1 MQSLFSIPCDGKLRS
16 ILIFSNTIKT
26 NSKMEVFK
34 LSAAPRVELGK
45 KATKALRAEGKIP
58 VVLNGGEV
66 IELPYKGTL
75 KDGEKIVEIGNGKG
89 LITTDLTVTNDA
101 VRKLIYTPDIY
112 AIELDINGEKR
123 MAVLK
128 DIQFHPVKDNILHLD
143 LLEVNDKK
151 PVTIEVPVKLD
162 GHAEG
167 VKAGGKLT
175 LSMKKLRVKAIYTNI
190 PERLVIN
197 VDNLGLG
204 KSLAVG
210 DLHFE
215 GLELVN
221 AKNAVVCAVQ
231 LTRAA
236 RGAAATAAK

>member
-1 MQSLFSIPCDGKLRS
+1 
-16 ILIFSNTIKT
+16 
-26 NSKMEVFK
+26 MEIFK
-34 LSAAPRVELGK
+34 LSAEPRTDLGK
-45 KATKALRAEGKIP
+45 KATKALRKEGKIP
-58 VVLNGGEV
+58 VVLNGGAIV
-66 IELPYKGTL
+66 ELPYSGKL
-75 KDGEKIVEIGNGKG
+75 KDGQKIVEISRGRG
-89 LITTDLTVTNDA
+89 LITTDLTVTNEA

-112 AIELDINGEKR
+112 AIDLEFDGEKK

-128 DIQFHPVKDNILHLD
+128 DIQFEPVKDTVLHID
-143 LLEVNDKK
+143 LLEVNDTK
-151 PVTIEVPVKLD
+151 PVVIEVPVKLE

-175 LSMKKLRVKAIYTNI
+175 LSMKKLKVKAVYTAI

-197 VDNLGLG
+197 VDHLGLG
-204 KSLAVG
+204 KTMQVG

-215 GLELVN
+215 GLELMN

-236 RGAAATAAK
+236 RGAQAAAAKE

>member
-1 MQSLFSIPCDGKLRS
+1 M
-16 ILIFSNTIKT
+16 KT
-26 NSKMEVFK
+26 FQLNAE
-34 LSAAPRVELGK
+34 PRTDLGK
-45 KATKALRAEGKIP
+45 KAAKALRAAGQIP

-75 KDGEKIVEIGNGKG
+75 REGEKVVELGNGKG
-89 LITTDLTVTNDA
+89 LITTDLTVTADS
-101 VRKLIYTPDIY
+101 VRNLVYTPDIF
-112 AIELDINGEKR
+112 AIELNIHGEKR
-123 MAVLK
+123 NAVLK
-128 DIQFHPVKDNILHLD
+128 DIQFHPVKDNILHMD
-143 LLEVNDKK
+143 LLEVSDKK
-151 PVTIEVPVKLD
+151 PVTIEVPVKIE
-162 GHAEG
+162 GHAAG

-175 LSMKKLRVKAIYTNI
+175 LSMKKLRVKAIYTQI

-204 KSLAVG
+204 KTLAVG

-236 RGAAATAAK
+236 RGAAAAAQ

>member
-1 MQSLFSIPCDGKLRS
+1 MKKFQ
-16 ILIFSNTIKT
+16 
-26 NSKMEVFK
+26 
-34 LSAAPRVELGK
+34 LSAEPRTEGGK
-45 KATKALRAEGKIP
+45 KAAAALRAAGKIP
-58 VVLNGGEV
+58 AVLNGGKIV
-66 IELPYKGTL
+66 ELPFAGTL
-75 KDGEKIVEIGNGKG
+75 KPGEKIVEIDEKRGQ
-89 LITTDLTVTNDA
+89 ITTDITVTNEG

-112 AIELDINGEKR
+112 EVEIDLNGEKR
-123 MAVLK
+123 VAVLK
-128 DIQFHPVKDNILHLD
+128 EIQFQPVKDTILHLD
-143 LLEVNDKK
+143 FLEVTPEK
-151 PVTIEVPVKLD
+151 PIVMEVPVKIE

-175 LSMKKLRVKAIYTNI
+175 LSMRKLKVKAPYTAI
-190 PERLVIN
+190 PECLVVN

-210 DLHFE
+210 DLHFD

-236 RGAAATAAK
+236 RGAAAKAE